1 MSTATLDA
9 DSMDPAALADALR
22 PALLR
27 LSRRLRQE
35 SQRAGVSA
43 LEAMLLAEIKRQP
56 GVGVC
61 ELADGERISRPAMS
75 SHIKRLEAQGWIVRT
90 GDAADGRRS
99 GLAIT
104 PSGLRR
110 LDDIRRIRND
120 WLAARLSGLAP
131 EALALLAAATGPLAQ
146 LVGPSS

>member
-9 DSMDPAALADALR
+9 DSLDAAALADTLR
-22 PALLR
+22 PALMR

-35 SQRAGVSA
+35 AQRAGVSA

-75 SHIKRLEAQGWIVRT
+75 SHIKRLESKGWIVRT

-99 GLAIT
+99 GLGIT
-104 PSGLRR
+104 PAGLRR

-120 WLAARLSGLAP
+120 WLAARLAGLAP
-131 EALALLAAATGPLAQ
+131 EALALLAAATDPLAQ